1 MANAMNKNVTNVA
14 LEQLWSN
21 LNTRILPKKV
31 DVQEGYGLSKNDF
44 TDALLSKLNGIEDGA
59 NLYVHP
65 KSGIVAGTYRSV
77 TVDENGHITA
87 ATNPDTLEGYGVT
100 SVPVDLLS
108 GIINIENI
116 PHAAL
121 ERCVVVADDTARFAL
136 TAEEVQV
143 GDTVKVVATSTM
155 YFVKDASKLSSEE
168 GYEVYT
174 AGTAAAVDWSGV
186 LGKPETFTPSAHTHA
201 VSEITDF
208 PTALKNPERVSVS
221 YGYLMTR
228 PILDPVTNMPMTD
241 PVTGEILYEIT
252 EYDKMTESYDGSE
265 AVEMDL
271 ETATIGTIIAL
282 NNGLISGYSNTVMT
296 ASEVDAMMG
305 LS

>member
-1 MANAMNKNVTNVA
+1 MASAMNKNVTNVA

-31 DVQEGYGLSKNDF
+31 DAQEGYGLSKNDF
-44 TDALLSKLNGIEDGA
+44 TDALLSKLNGIEDNA

-100 SVPVDLLS
+100 SVPVELLS
-108 GIINIENI
+108 GVINIENI
-116 PHAAL
+116 PRAAL
-121 ERCVVVADDTARFAL
+121 ERCVVVANDADRFDL

-143 GDTVKVVATSTM
+143 GDTVKVAATSTM

-201 VSEITDF
+201 VAEITDF
-208 PTALKNPERVSVS
+208 PTALPNPNAVKFTTALIEKKATDEWDEEAQ
-221 YGYLMTR
+221 GYKTELSFTPWTR
-228 PILDPVTNMPMTD
+228 
-241 PVTGEILYEIT
+241 E
-252 EYDKMTESYDGSE
+252 YDGSSTDDIDV
-265 AVEMDL
+265 VETVASTL
-271 ETATIGTIIAL
+271 AAI
-282 NNGLISGYSNTVMT
+282 NNGLYESRTGVGSLVMT

>member
-1 MANAMNKNVTNVA
+1 MAIAMNKNVTNVA

-31 DVQEGYGLSKNDF
+31 DAQEGYGLSKNDF

-100 SVPVDLLS
+100 SVPVELLS
-108 GIINIENI
+108 GVINIENI

-121 ERCVVVADDTARFAL
+121 ERCVVVADDAARFAL
-136 TAEEVQV
+136 TAEDAQV

-201 VSEITDF
+201 VAEITDF
-208 PTALKNPERVSVS
+208 PTALPNPNAVKFTTALIEKKATDEWDEEAQ
-221 YGYLMTR
+221 GYKTELSFTPWTR
-228 PILDPVTNMPMTD
+228 
-241 PVTGEILYEIT
+241 E
-252 EYDKMTESYDGSE
+252 YDGSSTDDIDV
-265 AVEMDL
+265 VETVASTL
-271 ETATIGTIIAL
+271 AAI
-282 NNGLISGYSNTVMT
+282 NNGLYESRTGVGSLVMT

>member
-1 MANAMNKNVTNVA
+1 MAIAMNKNVTNVA

-31 DVQEGYGLSKNDF
+31 DAQEGYGLSKNDF

-65 KSGIVAGTYRSV
+65 KSGIAAGTYRSV

-108 GIINIENI
+108 GVINIENI

-121 ERCVVVADDTARFAL
+121 ERCVVVTDDTARFAL

-201 VSEITDF
+201 VAEITDF
-208 PTALKNPERVSVS
+208 PTALPNPNAVRFTTALIEKKATDEWDEEAQ
-221 YGYLMTR
+221 GYKTELSFTPWTR
-228 PILDPVTNMPMTD
+228 
-241 PVTGEILYEIT
+241 E
-252 EYDKMTESYDGSE
+252 YDGSSTDDIDV
-265 AVEMDL
+265 VETVASTL
-271 ETATIGTIIAL
+271 AAI
-282 NNGLISGYSNTVMT
+282 NNGLYESRTGVGSLVMT

>member
-1 MANAMNKNVTNVA
+1 MAIAMNKNVTNVA

-31 DVQEGYGLSKNDF
+31 DAQEGYGLSKNDF
-44 TDALLSKLNGIEDGA
+44 TDALLSKLNGIEDNA

-77 TVDENGHITA
+77 TVDENGHVTA

-100 SVPVDLLS
+100 SVPVDLLT
-108 GIINIENI
+108 GVINIANI

-136 TAEEVQV
+136 TEAEVQV
-143 GDTVKVVATSTM
+143 GDTVKVVATGTM

-174 AGTAAAVDWSGV
+174 AGTAAAVEWSGV
-186 LGKPETFTPSAHTHA
+186 LNKPETFTPSAHTHA
-201 VSEITDF
+201 VAEITDF
-208 PTALKNPERVSVS
+208 PTALKNPNA
-221 YGYLMTR
+221 
-228 PILDPVTNMPMTD
+228 VTFTTALLEETE
-241 PVTGEILYEIT
+241 TGEWDEEAQGYKKELTFTPWTRE
-252 EYDKMTESYDGSE
+252 YDGSSTDSIDV
-265 AVEMDL
+265 VETVASTL
-271 ETATIGTIIAL
+271 AAI
-282 NNGLISGYSNTVMT
+282 NNGLYESKTGVGSLVMT

>member
-1 MANAMNKNVTNVA
+1 MAIAMNKNVTNVA

-31 DVQEGYGLSKNDF
+31 DAQEGYGLSKNDF
-44 TDALLSKLNGIEDGA
+44 TDALLAKLNGIEDNA

-65 KSGIVAGTYRSV
+65 QSGIVAGTYRSV

-100 SVPVDLLS
+100 SVPVNLLS
-108 GIINIENI
+108 GVINIENI

-121 ERCVVVADDTARFAL
+121 ERCMVVADDAARFAL
-136 TAEEVQV
+136 TEAEVQV
-143 GDTVKVVATSTM
+143 GDTVKVAATSTM

-201 VSEITDF
+201 VSEITGL
-208 PTALKNPERVSVS
+208 PTELPNPEPFQLFYTDVEKSLETGESDFTTKSIS
-221 YGYLMTR
+221 YYGSQVEGINLNEIIIRTLGA
-228 PILDPVTNMPMTD
+228 INSGVVTD
-241 PVTGEILYEIT
+241 PELGP
-252 EYDKMTESYDGSE
+252 
-265 AVEMDL
+265 
-271 ETATIGTIIAL
+271 
-282 NNGLISGYSNTVMT
+282 TVMT
-296 ASEVDAMMG
+296 ASEVDKMMG
-305 LS
+305 LA

>member
-1 MANAMNKNVTNVA
+1 MAIAMNKNVTNVA

-31 DVQEGYGLSKNDF
+31 DAQEGYGLSKNDF

-100 SVPVDLLS
+100 SVPVDLLT
-108 GIINIENI
+108 GVINIENI

-121 ERCVVVADDTARFAL
+121 ERCVVVADDAARFAL
-136 TAEEVQV
+136 TAEDAQV

-201 VSEITDF
+201 VSEITGL
-208 PTALKNPERVSVS
+208 PTELPNPECFEL
-221 YGYLMTR
+221 YY
-228 PILDPVTNMPMTD
+228 TD
-241 PVTGEILYEIT
+241 FEQSETGETTFT
-252 EYDKMTESYDGSE
+252 ENNIQYYGSQTEG
-265 AVEMDL
+265 
-271 ETATIGTIIAL
+271 L
-282 NNGLISGYSNTVMT
+282 NLNTVILTTMAAINSGVIT
-296 ASEVDAMMG
+296 NSELGDVIMSASDVDKMMG
-305 LS
+305 LA

>member
-1 MANAMNKNVTNVA
+1 MNKNVTNVA
-14 LEQLWSN
+14 LERLWSN
-21 LNTRILPKKV
+21 LNTRILPGKV

-44 TDALLSKLNGIEDGA
+44 TDALLSKLNGIEDNA

-77 TVDENGHITA
+77 TVDENGHVTA

-108 GIINIENI
+108 GVINIENI

-121 ERCVVVADDTARFAL
+121 ERCVVVDDDEARFAL
-136 TAEEVQV
+136 LAEEVQV
-143 GDTVKVVATSTM
+143 GDTVKVVATGTM
-155 YFVKDASKLSSEE
+155 YFVKDASKLSSEA

-186 LGKPETFTPSAHTHA
+186 LNKPDTFTPSAHTHA
-201 VSEITDF
+201 VDEITDF
-208 PTALKNPERVSVS
+208 PTALKNPYAVSITTGLVE
-221 YGYLMTR
+221 
-228 PILDPVTNMPMTD
+228 PA
-241 PVTGEILYEIT
+241 TGEWDESIQDYKT
-252 EYDKMTESYDGSE
+252 ELVFRPWTRDYDGSMTDSIDV
-265 AVEMDL
+265 VETVASTL
-271 ETATIGTIIAL
+271 AAI
-282 NNGLISGYSNTVMT
+282 NNGLYESSTGVGSLVMT